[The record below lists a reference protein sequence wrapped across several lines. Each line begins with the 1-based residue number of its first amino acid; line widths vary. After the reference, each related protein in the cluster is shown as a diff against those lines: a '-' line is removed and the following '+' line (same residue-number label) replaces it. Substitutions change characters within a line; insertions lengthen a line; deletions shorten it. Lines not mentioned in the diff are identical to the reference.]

1 MGGFPCWE
9 LETAGGRVE
18 RPRLLFSKPFG
29 SLLSAHGSFSAAVF
43 RLWDRS
49 AFCLCLFAA
58 LFPRFCFLVKM
69 FSLFDACFGGR
80 GGHAF
85 GSAIAVGLIF
95 APERWES
102 ASSIRSEAIWTL
114 ELWTS
119 LSVPCWRHGV
129 AAFMALEHSINFIA
143 NWSIVLGASRVIGL
157 SIIVGKGTVSWKNY
171 WQLTA

>member
-1 MGGFPCWE
+1 MGGFPCWG
-9 LETAGGRVE
+9 LETARGRVE

-58 LFPRFCFLVKM
+58 LFPRVCFLVTM
-69 FSLFDACFGGR
+69 VSLFDACFSGR
-80 GGHAF
+80 GGRTF
-85 GSAIAVGLIF
+85 GSAMAVGLMF
-95 APERWES
+95 GPERWES
-102 ASSIRSEAIWTL
+102 ASTICSEAIWTL

-119 LSVPCWRHGV
+119 LSVPYWRHGV
-129 AAFMALEHSINFIA
+129 AAFMALEHSMNFIA

-157 SIIVGKGTVSWKNY
+157 SIIVGKCTLS
-171 WQLTA
+171 